1 MDREDMMTSLDDL
14 SPEEKQQ
21 LGLEGK
27 GYLRALI
34 REALLLEELTKTDKK
49 EIERI
54 AKAQAKKEIERVV
67 GRDFSKTIEKEVQKT
82 LKGKATKQEIAD
94 ISKSVIKKLYKQLS
108 FSTPQIVDR
117 IKV

>member
-1 MDREDMMTSLDDL
+1 MKLDKKKLQRRISVISASSTVDEQSIRRL
-14 SPEEKQQ
+14 VKSV
-21 LGLEGK
+21 
-27 GYLRALI
+27 LR
-34 REALLLEELTKTDKK
+34 EELTKTDKK

-54 AKAQAKKEIERVV
+54 AKIQAKKEIEKIV
-67 GRDFSKTIEKEVQKT
+67 GKDLSKTIEKEVQKT